1 MVQSV
6 SSASALDLNF
16 SCVRLAMGMHSSLAA
31 NLSRSCLEGNCRW
44 ILVCLALHVVL
55 LADIMR
61 RGGFMSLRIFRS
73 SPKVST
79 FSALG
84 TGILSG
90 YYFTQISLKAYI
102 ERAERLKRLEREEPG
117 GEYYMDRGGL

>member
-1 MVQSV
+1 
-6 SSASALDLNF
+6 
-16 SCVRLAMGMHSSLAA
+16 
-31 NLSRSCLEGNCRW
+31 
-44 ILVCLALHVVL
+44 
-55 LADIMR
+55 
-61 RGGFMSLRIFRS
+61 MSLRIFRS

-102 ERAERLKRLEREEPG
+102 ERAERLKRLEREQPG
-117 GEYYMDRGGL
+117 GEYYMDRGELRAE